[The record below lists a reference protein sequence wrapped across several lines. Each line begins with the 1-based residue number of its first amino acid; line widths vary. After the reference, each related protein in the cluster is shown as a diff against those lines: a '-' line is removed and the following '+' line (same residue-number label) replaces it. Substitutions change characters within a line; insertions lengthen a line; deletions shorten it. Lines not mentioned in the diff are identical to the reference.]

1 MMYAHK
7 TTVTHKY
14 MQSLCNDSI
23 KSDKQK
29 TCHCGICAPFTE
41 QTPLA
46 CKIHCSYILKRKLSA
61 SKRKLKLKAFCGQ
74 SEEPYINVVCSFKK
88 KLLVFFLPFL
98 HQFILYQF
106 ILSI

>member
-14 MQSLCNDSI
+14 MQSLCNDNI

-29 TCHCGICAPFTE
+29 NCHCGICAPLT
-41 QTPLA
+41 A
-46 CKIHCSYILKRKLSA
+46 CKIHCSYIHNRKLSA
-61 SKRKLKLKAFCGQ
+61 SKRKLKLADLKLFVDN
-74 SEEPYINVVCSFKK
+74 PRNHIYMWYVVLKK

>member
-14 MQSLCNDSI
+14 MQSLCNDNI

-41 QTPLA
+41 ETPLA
-46 CKIHCSYILKRKLSA
+46 CKIHCSYIHKRKLSVRI
-61 SKRKLKLKAFCGQ
+61 RKLKLADLKLFVDNPRNQ
-74 SEEPYINVVCSFKK
+74 ILMWYVVFKK
-88 KLLVFFLPFL
+88 KSLFFFYPFC
-98 HQFILYQF
+98 I
-106 ILSI
+106 S

>member
-7 TTVTHKY
+7 MTVTHKY
-14 MQSLCNDSI
+14 MQSLCNDNI

-41 QTPLA
+41 EIPLA

-61 SKRKLKLKAFCGQ
+61 SKRKLKLADL
-74 SEEPYINVVCSFKK
+74 
-88 KLLVFFLPFL
+88 KLFVDNPRN
-98 HQFILYQF
+98 HI
-106 ILSI
+106 